1 MHRVTCYA
9 SWYSM
14 IIIYLFKPWIV
25 ILFPVAL
32 GLLKKQ
38 NASPLLNFRRLQPE
52 AAHIQMFIDA
62 LSSTVQCHGYR

>member
-1 MHRVTCYA
+1 MHRVICYA

-38 NASPLLNFRRLQPE
+38 NASPLLNFRRL
-52 AAHIQMFIDA
+52 
-62 LSSTVQCHGYR
+62 